1 MRATGDSQRL
11 SQRITTEL
19 AAQTRRHARCGLC
32 GAAVLVYLIDERYRG
47 LSAPRI
53 RYVVSSPFGDYT
65 VTGLRPGHYR
75 LATLVGVELGAWH
88 DAEVL
93 REIDDAAVP
102 VSIAATRQTILNLRV
117 PRHRLVHDVK
127 PLEGVRG
134 TSSRP
139 SRRSQRWRA
148 RCRRG
153 GPRVSI
159 RRRAA

>member
-1 MRATGDSQRL
+1 MRATGDSQRHR
-11 SQRITTEL
+11 QRIQHRSWPRRLT
-19 AAQTRRHARCGLC
+19 ARHAAACA
-32 GAAVLVYLIDERYRG
+32 GAAVLAYPIDERYRG

-75 LATLVGVELGAWH
+75 VTTLVGVELGAWY

-117 PRHRLVHDVK
+117 P
-127 PLEGVRG
+127 
-134 TSSRP
+134 
-139 SRRSQRWRA
+139 
-148 RCRRG
+148 
-153 GPRVSI
+153 
-159 RRRAA
+159 